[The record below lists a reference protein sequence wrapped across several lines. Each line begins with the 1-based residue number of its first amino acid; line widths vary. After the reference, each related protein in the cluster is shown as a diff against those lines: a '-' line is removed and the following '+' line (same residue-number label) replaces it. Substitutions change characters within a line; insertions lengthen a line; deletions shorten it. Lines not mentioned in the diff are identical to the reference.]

1 MDSDG
6 LPIMGPAID
15 LTKVGSIQ
23 QKRIVAFIN
32 HFVAHTVNFLNR
44 FSCVCEE
51 KLSDLSNRLQ
61 RVDVTMSIL
70 EAKLSS
76 IPGLEN
82 VTAPESSTP
91 TADDTSEHVV
101 PESTASPAQPT
112 ASPAQPTASD
122 SNNTPSVSEELSPPV
137 EEEPAQPVMTVSK
150 DPRYAKFFQMLKVG
164 VPLAALRPKILSEG
178 LDPDLLQTP
187 DAPAPGGQISTNT
200 DDDDDD
206 SSSASS
212 FSDD

>member
-23 QKRIVAFIN
+23 QKRTIAFLN
-32 HFVAHTVNFLNR
+32 HFITHTVTFLNR

-70 EAKLSS
+70 EAKLAS

-82 VTAPESSTP
+82 VSVAETA
-91 TADDTSEHVV
+91 TAR
-101 PESTASPAQPT
+101 PAPNE
-112 ASPAQPTASD
+112 PAVAMP
-122 SNNTPSVSEELSPPV
+122 TPSPSVADTNVPNNDEAPPPV
-137 EEEPAQPVMTVSK
+137 EEEPPQQVMTVRQ
-150 DPRYAKFFQMLKVG
+150 DPRYAKYFRLIKVG
-164 VPLAALRPKILSEG
+164 VRLQDLQPKVIADG
-178 LDPDLLQTP
+178 LDPSLLETP
-187 DAPAPGGQISTNT
+187 DAPAPGGGQVSKDS
-200 DDDDDD
+200 DDDEP
-206 SSSASS
+206 SSASS
-212 FSDD
+212 FSDDD

>member
-23 QKRIVAFIN
+23 QKRTIAFLN
-32 HFVAHTVNFLNR
+32 HFISHTVNFLNR

-70 EAKLSS
+70 EAKLAS

-82 VTAPESSTP
+82 VTVSESPS
-91 TADDTSEHVV
+91 AG
-101 PESTASPAQPT
+101 PT
-112 ASPAQPTASD
+112 ASETPATT
-122 SNNTPSVSEELSPPV
+122 TPSTNGEEANVATNNEEAPPPI
-137 EEEPAQPVMTVSK
+137 EEEPAQPVMTVAK
-150 DPRYAKFFQMLKVG
+150 DPRYAKYFQMLKVG
-164 VPLAALRPKILSEG
+164 VPLAALRPKVIADG
-178 LDPDLLQTP
+178 LDPDLLETP
-187 DAPAPGGQISTNT
+187 DAPAPGGGQVSKDS
-200 DDDDDD
+200 DDDDDEI
-206 SSSASS
+206 SSASS
-212 FSDD
+212 FSDDDD